1 MRSVIRKMRMVWGM
15 VLMGIVLL
23 GVELPVAVY
32 AAENNVFE
40 VSATRISLRP
50 EQKKTLSVRSAIG
63 IGRINIE
70 SSDEA
75 VVSVNKAAVFI
86 DLDAV
91 EVELTAK
98 KTGVVTI
105 TLTTS
110 NFAIFETEES
120 KNGISQSVTV
130 TVAESGD
137 SDDSDSIDNTDNTNN
152 TDNTDNADDSSDSS
166 DERNTGTGSDDED
179 IIVPNTFADDGANK
193 TSNTTIKSPVTG
205 GGNQGGDEGMTVIYM
220 LPIAL
225 IMGTVVL
232 YLRRKNKMH
241 RKFE

>member
-1 MRSVIRKMRMVWGM
+1 MVWGM

-98 KTGVVTI
+98 KTGVATI

-137 SDDSDSIDNTDNTNN
+137 SDGSDSTDDTDNT
-152 TDNTDNADDSSDSS
+152 DDSSDSS

-179 IIVPNTFADDGANK
+179 IIVPNTFADDGADK
-193 TSNTTIKSPVTG
+193 TSNTTTKSPVTG
-205 GGNQGGDEGMTVIYM
+205 EGNQGGDEGMTVIYM